1 MKLRPATLAPA
12 ATLAATLAASL
23 AASAA
28 GAQQANQL
36 GPAVRALGP
45 VVATAA
51 ESLAAVS
58 PSVRA
63 LSDGRVLVNDPFA
76 RRLLLL
82 DQNLKLVSVVADTLN
97 PAANYGPRPSGMI
110 PFRGDSTLFVDAA
123 SMSMLVL
130 DPQGKVARVM
140 AVPRSE
146 DAGALMSSAFGGVGF
161 DPAGRFVYRAF
172 PNIRVQRGPG
182 GPGGGAPGAFNFP
195 TPPDTAAIVR
205 VDLATR
211 KVDTLAWIKVPQ
223 PKIDVQRD
231 ADGRPTS
238 INVVN
243 NPLPQV
249 DDWALLP
256 DGTVAVVRGRDYHV
270 DLIAPDGARS
280 AAAKV
285 PFDWQRLT
293 DEQKVA
299 FIDSVKAARERM
311 ANAPQTAVGAQA
323 ADQARMMVR
332 GGAGGSPPGAEGGTR
347 VMISM
352 VGPGGEGGP
361 PRREGPGG
369 PATVQTLSS
378 SQTTFVQPSEL
389 PDYKPPFLANSTRAD
404 LDGNLWVRIQ
414 GGYVYDV
421 IDRKG
426 ALVDRVRVPA
436 NRQIV
441 GFGPGTVYLTGRDNG
456 VTKLEVA
463 KIR

>member
-1 MKLRPATLAPA
+1 MKLRIAAPA
-12 ATLAATLAASL
+12 ALL

-28 GAQQANQL
+28 GAQQ

-45 VVATAA
+45 VVATAGDTINTV
-51 ESLAAVS
+51 AA
-58 PSVRA
+58 VRA
-63 LSDGRVLVNDPFA
+63 LSDGRVIVNDPFG

-82 DQNLKLVSVVADTLN
+82 DQNLKLQSVIADSLN
-97 PAANYGPRPSGMI
+97 PAATYGPRPSGMI
-110 PFRGDSTLFVDAA
+110 PFRGDSTLFVDAQ
-123 SMSMLVL
+123 SMSMLVI

-140 AVPRSE
+140 AIPRSQ
-146 DAGALMSSAFGGVGF
+146 DAGALTSSAFGSVGF
-161 DPAGRFVYRAF
+161 DPTGGGRFVYRAF
-172 PNIRVQRGPG
+172 PEMRIQRGPG
-182 GPGGGAPGAFNFP
+182 GPGGGGGGPMAFNFP

-211 KVDTLAWIKVPQ
+211 KVDTLTWIKVPQ
-223 PKIDVQRD
+223 PKIDMQRD
-231 ADGRPTS
+231 AEGRITG

-256 DGTVAVVRGRDYHV
+256 DGTVAAVRGRDYHV
-270 DLIAPDGARS
+270 DFIAPDGAASS
-280 AAAKV
+280 APKV
-285 PFDWQRLT
+285 PFAWERLT

-299 FIDSVKAARERM
+299 FIDSVKAARARM
-311 ANAPQTAVGAQA
+311 ANAPQTAAGAQA
-323 ADQARMMVR
+323 VDGMRMAVREGAAR
-332 GGAGGSPPGAEGGTR
+332 GAVEGGVR
-347 VMISM
+347 MSIVMA
-352 VGPGGEGGP
+352 GPGGEGGP

-369 PATVQTLSS
+369 PTAVQSITS
-378 SQTTFVQPSEL
+378 SQTVFVQPSEL

-421 IDRKG
+421 INKKG
-426 ALVDRVRVPA
+426 ELVDRVRVPA

-441 GFGPGTVYLTGRDNG
+441 GFGPGTVYLTSREGTT
-456 VTKLEVA
+456 TKLEVA